1 MKPKKGDDSVK
12 NKIMFTLLVTVLLS
26 LTLFIAG
33 CRGRGSGASVPEST
47 EPSISEGTFDDF
59 EGPEAGQATE
69 KPPYSFEGTEPESP
83 AILPT
88 ETRPPDEIK

>member
-1 MKPKKGDDSVK
+1 MK
-12 NKIMFTLLVTVLLS
+12 NKIAFTLLMTVLLS

-33 CRGRGSGASVPEST
+33 CRDRGSGTSVPEST
-47 EPSISEGTFDDF
+47 EPSGSQGTSDDS

-69 KPPYSFEGTEPESP
+69 KPPYSFEGTEPEGP